1 MIEQIKKNEE
11 NIINNISLLKS
22 NKNPLSVLFVLAD
35 LKDLFISISETLLNS
50 IELSYSQDSKKQ
62 YFHILNAYKEAH
74 IFESIYNFYLS
85 NDGVLKFKK
94 DIDHYFQS
102 SFFIDISFFYF
113 TVSRKDIYGIIFD
126 MLEVFYTDKNIKNN
140 YFLLETYLEKKD
152 YLNAISSSFQS
163 LTFDKDM
170 YYIIKF
176 LNYFQN
182 FDFEK
187 IELHFNNTIPSNIK
201 IIKAITGIVFEN
213 PQKYHDIYEL
223 FLTTFVFDEKIY
235 SEVIEKLEE
244 NKLFEVI
251 SFLKND
257 LLSGIEY
264 SFPLDYETKSYI
276 KELLHQSYVFSNF
289 EIDEKI
295 NFLLF
300 KEKTLISLWSEK
312 WDFARISFKRQFL
325 ETRYSDIIDLTMGI
339 NSLPQDVFYLLKQK
353 NHTLDL
359 GGLTIYNEV
368 KDLILYIENSYFLW
382 LTRPFLLKNISNYFN
397 SSDQKYYII
406 KFILSVVLSSS
417 YSEYQKI
424 TKFFF
429 NLESFY
435 KKDFLSFL
443 SRIMQFWWII
453 ILFFILSLFAPFW
466 VMVSIILLILRQGI
480 LHIFSHFFPKL
491 KMSLNF
497 QITTFASILWT
508 IALVLSITIW
518 YNENVHIIYDKFRYV
533 INSISLP
540 SSESF
545 KALYGDSASLKAD
558 IIGSKVQ

>member
-62 YFHILNAYKEAH
+62 YFHILNAYKEARV
-74 IFESIYNFYLS
+74 FESIYNFYLS
-85 NDGVLKFKK
+85 NDWVLKFKK
-94 DIDHYFQS
+94 DIEHYFQS
-102 SFFIDISFFYF
+102 SFFLDISFFYF
-113 TVSRKDIYGIIFD
+113 TVSRKDTYGIVFD
-126 MLEVFYTDKNIKNN
+126 MLEVFYTENEVKNN
-140 YFLLETYLEKKD
+140 YFLLNTYLEKKE
-152 YLNAISSSFQS
+152 YLNSISSSFQA
-163 LTFDKDM
+163 LIFDKDM
-170 YYIIKF
+170 YFIIKF

-187 IELHFNNTIPSNIK
+187 IEIHFNNTIPGNIK
-201 IIKAITGIVFEN
+201 IVKAITGIVFEN
-213 PQKYHDIYEL
+213 PKKYKDIYEL
-223 FLTTFVFDEKIY
+223 FLMTFVFNEKIY
-235 SEVIEKLEE
+235 SEIIEKLEE

-257 LLSGIEY
+257 LLSWIEY
-264 SFPLDYETKSYI
+264 SFPLDYETKLYI
-276 KELLHQSYVFSNF
+276 KELLEQSYIFSNF

-295 NFLLF
+295 EFLLY
-300 KEKTLISLWSEK
+300 KEETLISLWSEK

-325 ETRYSDIIDLTMGI
+325 ETKYPDIIDLTMWI

-359 GGLTIYNEV
+359 SGLTIYTEV

-382 LTRPFLLKNISNYFN
+382 LTRPFLLRNISNYFN
-397 SSDQKYYII
+397 NWDQKYYII
-406 KFILSVVLSSS
+406 KFILSVVLSTS

-453 ILFFILSLFAPFW
+453 IFFVILSFFAPFW
-466 VMVSIILLILRQGI
+466 LLLAIIILIVRQI
-480 LHIFSHFFPKL
+480 VLKIISHFFPKL
-491 KMSLNF
+491 KMSMNF
-497 QITTFASILWT
+497 QITTFASILWLV
-508 IALVLSITIW
+508 ALVLSITIW

-540 SSESF
+540 SSESL
-545 KALYGDSASLKAD
+545 KALYGDTSSLKAD
-558 IIGSKVQ
+558 IMWGKSQ